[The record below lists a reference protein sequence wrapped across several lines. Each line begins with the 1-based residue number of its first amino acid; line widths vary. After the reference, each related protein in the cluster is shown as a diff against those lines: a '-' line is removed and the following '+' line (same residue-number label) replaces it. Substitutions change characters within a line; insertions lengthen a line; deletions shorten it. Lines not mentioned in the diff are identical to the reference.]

1 MFEQVKNVI
10 VDTLSC
16 DAEAV
21 TMEARLVADL
31 AEDLGADSLDA
42 VELNMAL
49 EDALGFSI
57 EDEELQ
63 NMKTVGDIVR
73 YLEAHQE

>member
-1 MFEQVKNVI
+1 MFEQVRDVI
-10 VDTLSC
+10 VDTLGC

-21 TMEARLVADL
+21 TMEASLVDDL
-31 AEDLGADSLDA
+31 EADSLDA

-49 EDALGFSI
+49 EEALGFAI
-57 EDEELQ
+57 DDEELKD
-63 NMKTVGDIVR
+63 MKTVGDIVK

>member
-21 TMEARLVADL
+21 TMEASLVDDL
-31 AEDLGADSLDA
+31 EADSLDA

-49 EDALGFSI
+49 EEALGFAI
-57 EDEELQ
+57 DDEELK
-63 NMKTVGDIVR
+63 NMKTVGDIVK